1 MRRARTPMGRRKDA
15 DRSDKDADRSDEGA
29 VRSQEKAGGSEKDAD
44 DGADGSG
51 WVGQG
56 RR

>member
-1 MRRARTPMGRRKDA
+1 MGRRKDA
-15 DRSDKDADRSDEGA
+15 DRSDKDADRSDEDA
-29 VRSQEKAGGSEKDAD
+29 VGSQEKAGGSEKVAD
-44 DGADGSG
+44 EGADGSG